1 MSQVLRVSRFD
12 KVPVSMII
20 QTGKYLLVFIFYVML
35 YFLMFFVSL
44 STLFIIYLVVNQR
57 QRLVTLESQVIMI
70 II

>member
-35 YFLMFFVSL
+35 YFWMFFVSL

-57 QRLVTLESQVIMI
+57 RGLVTLESQVIMI